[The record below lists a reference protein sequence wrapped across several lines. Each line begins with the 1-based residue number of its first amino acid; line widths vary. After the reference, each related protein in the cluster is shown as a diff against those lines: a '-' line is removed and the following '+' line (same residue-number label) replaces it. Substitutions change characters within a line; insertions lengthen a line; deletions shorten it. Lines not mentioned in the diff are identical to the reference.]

1 METILKHKKTI
12 VCASKAINLLAISII
27 SFLMA
32 STSNALLFNPFILS
46 TVWFSQ
52 RLSPLYGYY
61 YLINLTLFAF
71 IINLNYG
78 LEVLFV
84 SALIVLIE
92 LVVKRINSTKIY
104 KQYLSL
110 FLVGVLLSI
119 RYLSVSIT
127 ISNLFNCLINIS
139 LSLLLAFSL
148 DNVKNY
154 LINKKD
160 KVEDIY
166 KLLTL
171 SFLYVLALPL
181 NTINVFLISLITL
194 ILIKYAKKEVVMAS
208 LFVVFIYNY
217 LFFNISVELLLIYL
231 IGLFF
236 ACFNKKLSPLVYLL
250 IVSLFYVIKY
260 EEFYRDF
267 SFYLNFVA
275 VSIYYLWPKSL
286 DKKIKDLFIDE
297 ETKSSVLESQVYTLN
312 SQVNNVV
319 DYLNLIKKCP
329 VSERSIEEELIDNLK
344 SNLCNECQ
352 NNSSCAI
359 KGNIE
364 NYIIYSLRKEDKS
377 EIINNCFYPYKLI
390 KRLEMANKSY
400 IFQTNQ
406 KQDKIQNR
414 ILFNR
419 QVDTILNPLT
429 NQNNEEVIDKEI
441 RYQIDYDVINEGFSK
456 ENGDSY
462 QFISLKEKVLLLLSD
477 GMGHCK
483 TSKQL
488 SSYLIELFT
497 SLYKIDHKEDHV
509 INNVNLILKTKTTD
523 EVYATLDL
531 GIFDLSEGLFKL
543 YKAGSF
549 STFLIRNHSLIQ
561 FSKIFPPLG
570 ILDNVDI
577 FSETME
583 IMDNDVF
590 VFLTDGFGDDVRE
603 LLESKI
609 ESLNFDD
616 LENLNKEL
624 YQTLDVN
631 DVKDDKT
638 LVVIK
643 IKSI

>member
-231 IGLFF
+231 I
-236 ACFNKKLSPLVYLL
+236 
-250 IVSLFYVIKY
+250 
-260 EEFYRDF
+260 
-267 SFYLNFVA
+267 
-275 VSIYYLWPKSL
+275 
-286 DKKIKDLFIDE
+286 
-297 ETKSSVLESQVYTLN
+297 T
-312 SQVNNVV
+312 
-319 DYLNLIKKCP
+319 
-329 VSERSIEEELIDNLK
+329 
-344 SNLCNECQ
+344 
-352 NNSSCAI
+352 
-359 KGNIE
+359 
-364 NYIIYSLRKEDKS
+364 
-377 EIINNCFYPYKLI
+377 
-390 KRLEMANKSY
+390 
-400 IFQTNQ
+400 
-406 KQDKIQNR
+406 
-414 ILFNR
+414 
-419 QVDTILNPLT
+419 
-429 NQNNEEVIDKEI
+429 
-441 RYQIDYDVINEGFSK
+441 
-456 ENGDSY
+456 
-462 QFISLKEKVLLLLSD
+462 
-477 GMGHCK
+477 
-483 TSKQL
+483 
-488 SSYLIELFT
+488 
-497 SLYKIDHKEDHV
+497 
-509 INNVNLILKTKTTD
+509 
-523 EVYATLDL
+523 
-531 GIFDLSEGLFKL
+531 
-543 YKAGSF
+543 
-549 STFLIRNHSLIQ
+549 
-561 FSKIFPPLG
+561 
-570 ILDNVDI
+570 
-577 FSETME
+577 
-583 IMDNDVF
+583 
-590 VFLTDGFGDDVRE
+590 
-603 LLESKI
+603 
-609 ESLNFDD
+609 
-616 LENLNKEL
+616 
-624 YQTLDVN
+624 
-631 DVKDDKT
+631 
-638 LVVIK
+638 
-643 IKSI
+643 

>member
-1 METILKHKKTI
+1 METILKRKKTI
-12 VCASKAINLLAISII
+12 VRASKVINLLAISII

-46 TVWFSQ
+46 TVWFIQ
-52 RLSPLYGYY
+52 RLSPLYEYY
-61 YLINLTLFAF
+61 YLINLTAFAF

-84 SALIVLIE
+84 SALMILIE
-92 LVVKRINSTKIY
+92 LIVKKINSSKIY
-104 KQYLSL
+104 TQYFSI
-110 FLVGVLLSI
+110 FLVGILLSI

-139 LSLLLAFSL
+139 LSILLSFSL
-148 DNVKNY
+148 DNVKKY
-154 LINKKD
+154 LINKQD
-160 KVEDIY
+160 TVEDIY
-166 KLLTL
+166 KLLAL
-171 SFLYVLALPL
+171 SFLYVLVLPL
-181 NTINVFLISLITL
+181 NTINIFLISLITL
-194 ILIKYAKKEVVMAS
+194 ILIKYAKKELVMAN
-208 LFVVFIYNY
+208 LFVVYIYNY
-217 LFFNISVELLLIYL
+217 LFFNISLEILLIYL

-260 EEFYRDF
+260 DKFYLDF
-267 SFYLNFVA
+267 SFYLNFAV

-286 DKKIKDLFIDE
+286 DEKIKNLFFDD
-297 ETKSSVLESQVYTLN
+297 ETKNSVLESQIYTIN
-312 SQVNNVV
+312 SQVNSVI

-329 VSERSIEEELIDNLK
+329 ISECSIEEELVNNLK
-344 SNLCNECQ
+344 NILCKECQ
-352 NNSSCAI
+352 NNSSCII
-359 KGNIE
+359 KENIE
-364 NYIIYSLRKEDKS
+364 NYIIYSLKKEDKN

-429 NQNNEEVIDKEI
+429 LQNNEESISKEI
-441 RYQIDYDVINEGFSK
+441 KFQIDYDVINEGFSK

-462 QFISLKEKVLLLLSD
+462 QFIFSKEKVLLILSD

-497 SLYKIDHKEDHV
+497 SLYKIDRKEDHV

-523 EVYATLDL
+523 EVFATLDL
-531 GIFDLSEGLFKL
+531 GIFDLAEGIFKL

-549 STFLIRNHSLIQ
+549 STFLIRNYNLIQ
-561 FSKIFPPLG
+561 FNKIFPPLG

-583 IMDNDVF
+583 IMENDVF
-590 VFLTDGFGDDVRE
+590 IFLTDGFGDDVRG

-609 ESLNFDD
+609 DSLNYNNLESLS
-616 LENLNKEL
+616 KEL

-631 DVKDDKT
+631 DVNDDKT